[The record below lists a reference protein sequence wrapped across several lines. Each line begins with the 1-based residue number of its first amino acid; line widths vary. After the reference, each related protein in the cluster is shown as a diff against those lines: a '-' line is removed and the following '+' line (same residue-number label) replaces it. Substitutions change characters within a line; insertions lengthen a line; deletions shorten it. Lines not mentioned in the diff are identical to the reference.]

1 LKKTGIHLIAHNLEC
16 SRGNRLIFQNLKF
29 DLSVGD
35 ALTLVGPNGSGK
47 SSLLRILAGFLK
59 PISGYVQYNRENIFD
74 ILDTYRSEIHY
85 VGHLDAIKPTLTVSE
100 HLSFWAASKGFKKPK
115 QDILEILDLKTLS
128 EIPGKFLSAGQKRRL
143 SLTRLLTAPA
153 QLWILDEP
161 SVSLDSKSIKN
172 LEKMLATH
180 RADGG
185 IVVVAT
191 HTQISLPNSQNISM
205 SDFKPSKSRLKTSEV
220 APPDELDYGSWR

>member
-1 LKKTGIHLIAHNLEC
+1 MDISAHHLEC
-16 SRGNRLIFQNLKF
+16 FRGGRLIFQNLTF
-29 DLSVGD
+29 ELSKGG

-59 PISGYVQYNRENIFD
+59 PKSGHVQYNKENIFD
-74 ILDTYRSEIHY
+74 NVDTYRSKIHY
-85 VGHLDAIKPTLTVSE
+85 VGHLDAIKPNLTVSE
-100 HLSFWAASKGFKKPK
+100 HLNFWAASKGYEKPN
-115 QDILEILDLKTLS
+115 QDILELLDLKTLS

-161 SVSLDSKSIKN
+161 SVSLDEKSIN
-172 LEKMLATH
+172 SLENMLATH

-185 IVVVAT
+185 IVVIAT
-191 HTQISLPNSQNISM
+191 HTRISLPNSQNISM
-205 SDFKPSKSRLKTSEV
+205 SNFKPLKSAFENPQGTPMV
-220 APPDELDYGSWR
+220 DLDYGSW

>member
-1 LKKTGIHLIAHNLEC
+1 MKKTGIDLSAHDLKC
-16 SRGNRLIFQNLKF
+16 IRGDRLIFQNLTF
-29 DLSVGD
+29 DLSKGG
-35 ALTLVGPNGSGK
+35 ALTLIGPNGSGK

-59 PISGYVQYNRENIFD
+59 PKSGHVQYNKENIFD
-74 ILDTYRSEIHY
+74 ILDIYRSEIHY

-100 HLSFWAASKGFKKPK
+100 HLNFWATLKGAKKPK
-115 QDILEILDLKTLS
+115 RDILEILDLRTLS

-143 SLTRLLTAPA
+143 SLTRLLTTPA

-161 SVSLDSKSIKN
+161 SVSLDAKSIKS

-185 IVVVAT
+185 IVVIAT
-191 HTQISLPNSQNISM
+191 HTEVSLPNSQNISM
-205 SDFKPSKSRLKTSEV
+205 SNFNPAKPAFGNSEV
-220 APPDELDYGSWR
+220 TSMDDLDNGSW